1 MVLEVVILL
10 PQSSKDVKDSL
21 YSTFTLQK
29 YKKEVSVQNKFKF
42 ILEKEGEK
50 QLSGISEHLL
60 FNDNVNVN
68 FSTTFGYLNA
78 YATSTL
84 RPCYKG

>member
-1 MVLEVVILL
+1 MSDI
-10 PQSSKDVKDSL
+10 
-21 YSTFTLQK
+21 TLQK

-50 QLSGISEHLL
+50 QLFGISEHLL
-60 FNDNVNVN
+60 FNDNDNVNVN